1 MPGPQALK
9 PGAANNKQSSKLVS
23 HRKEATSEKPP
34 AKKPKPHPKKHA
46 KKKNKTNKTNAA
58 GGGVETIPEDEEDDG
73 DDDLLV
79 EAPVAALPP
88 SNSACVEADAAEEQ
102 AKAARDK
109 GRLDEAARLY
119 RTCLQLR
126 RTLLGDRHAQTIST
140 IDALGAVLYMEA
152 DLAGAEVLLLEA
164 LQLRRETLGDKHPDT
179 IHSISNTG
187 MLLKDKRDFVGAE
200 ELLSEAVTAM
210 RESTDEAASSAQGQG
225 SSSSSSSLLICQSN
239 LGTLYK
245 DKGDLVKAEEMLRE
259 TLNEMRKSLGDRHPA
274 TLSALVQLGLVLLEK
289 RELIGAEELLT
300 EALTANREIFVSG
313 HPQLLASITW
323 LAGLHETKGDI
334 AAALPLHQEVL
345 SGFSAANHP
354 MTHRCASHV
363 AALLR
368 QQGREAEAEAV
379 LSEYGVSLA
388 APAVALP
395 PQPVTHAPSSEEP
408 QGIERGAAP
417 TAAKAAEALSGLSV
431 TEDEQVLV
439 T

>member
-1 MPGPQALK
+1 
-9 PGAANNKQSSKLVS
+9 
-23 HRKEATSEKPP
+23 
-34 AKKPKPHPKKHA
+34 
-46 KKKNKTNKTNAA
+46 
-58 GGGVETIPEDEEDDG
+58 
-73 DDDLLV
+73 
-79 EAPVAALPP
+79 
-88 SNSACVEADAAEEQ
+88 
-102 AKAARDK
+102 
-109 GRLDEAARLY
+109 
-119 RTCLQLR
+119 
-126 RTLLGDRHAQTIST
+126 
-140 IDALGAVLYMEA
+140 MEA

-200 ELLSEAVTAM
+200 ELLLEAVAAM

-225 SSSSSSSLLICQSN
+225 SSSSSSSSSSLLICQSN

-388 APAVALP
+388 APAVAPP

-408 QGIERGAAP
+408 QGGAWRRSHSGKGCGGAERFERHGGRAGACDVRYVMFYEFSRKKRRHNKPHFTSRTLHVQNTVHARRFRRSLARPLAVCHSYTRLKPTKMSPHGTLKTSCPMGHLNRARASTLRARRRPRAAP
-417 TAAKAAEALSGLSV
+417 RSPRTRPAAARPRWAARSSTRARRSSSS
-431 TEDEQVLV
+431 
-439 T
+439 